1 MVKMNKDRLKLCT
14 SFTTA
19 KTIEEIKK
27 EQAQKARDDFWEE
40 QRTKEAMR
48 LFLRQLC
55 YRKRP
60 WYKKIFD

>member
-1 MVKMNKDRLKLCT
+1 MNKDRLKLCT

-27 EQAQKARDDFWEE
+27 EKAQKAQKARDDFWEE

-48 LFLRQLC
+48 LFLRALC